1 MRISAVRYEADY
13 HPGILMHQL
22 EIEIKFY
29 FPDLSRIRRVIA
41 DLRGVPSGKAF
52 ETNIRYD
59 DRRNSLYLKGQLL
72 RLRKS
77 GRDNILTHKIKP
89 GKADR
94 RFKVFRE
101 LEIRVDDFETTA
113 EMLRSLG
120 FQPQQVYE
128 KWREAFDL
136 GGAHL
141 CLDEMPFGNF
151 LEIEGAPDAIQ
162 RAAASLELDWKKRIL
177 LNYLEIFS
185 RLQKRL
191 KLPFSDV
198 TFDNFNNCQIDPSE
212 IQSQLESIF
221 REKPTS

>member
-1 MRISAVRYEADY
+1 
-13 HPGILMHQL
+13 MHQL
-22 EIEIKFY
+22 EIEVKFY
-29 FPDLSRIRRVIA
+29 LPDLSRIRRGIA
-41 DLRGVPSGKAF
+41 DLSGVSAGKTF

-59 DRRNSLYLKGQLL
+59 DRRNSLYLKGELL
-72 RLRKS
+72 RLRKN
-77 GRDNILTHKIKP
+77 GRENRLTRKIKA

-101 LEIRVDDFETTA
+101 LEIRVDDFATA
-113 EMLRSLG
+113 GEILLSLG
-120 FQPQQVYE
+120 FEPQQVYE

-136 GGAHL
+136 GDTHL

-162 RAAASLELDWKKRIL
+162 RAAAGLELDWNKRIL

-191 KLPFSDV
+191 KLPFADV
-198 TFDNFNNCQIDPSE
+198 TFDNF
-212 IQSQLESIF
+212 ESNHVHPAAVASALTDIF
-221 REKPTS
+221 ADNIH